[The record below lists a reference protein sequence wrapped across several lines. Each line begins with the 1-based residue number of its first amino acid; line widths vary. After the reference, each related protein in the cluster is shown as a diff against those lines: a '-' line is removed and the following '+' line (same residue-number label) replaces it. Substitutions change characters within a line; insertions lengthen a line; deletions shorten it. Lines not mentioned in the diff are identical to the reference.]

1 MKAAVMTEFQKP
13 LEIQS
18 LPDPS
23 PGPTDAVI
31 KVEACGIC
39 RSDWHLWQ
47 HDWTWVGVEMP
58 LPRVPGHEFGGVVE
72 AVGKEVRN
80 VKPGDRVTVPFHLGC
95 GRCQP
100 CLSGHSNQCYA
111 LGFIGVH
118 HHGGYGELSLVPNA
132 DSNLVKLP
140 DEVDS
145 LSAAALGCRF
155 MTSYHG
161 IVDRAD
167 VRQGEWVAIYGIGGV
182 GLAAVQIASA
192 IGARVI
198 AISRSE
204 DKLAQALAEGAT
216 ATVKAND
223 GAPSEAVLEI
233 TKGGADVTIDALGT
247 SQTIVEAIK
256 SLKKGGRHLQLGLTG
271 QNDRGQI
278 ALPIDMMVFRELS
291 VISSVGCPTTSYPGL
306 LGLVARGKLQP
317 SRLVDR
323 AVSVDEV
330 NTVLGEMTDY
340 RTRGFNV
347 INVW

>member
-1 MKAAVMTEFQKP
+1 MKAAVMTEFRQP
-13 LEIQS
+13 LEIQT

-23 PGPTDAVI
+23 PGPTDAVVR
-31 KVEACGIC
+31 VEACGIC

-72 AVGKEVRN
+72 AVGKEVKN
-80 VKPGDRVTVPFHLGC
+80 TKPGDRVTVTFHLGC
-95 GRCQP
+95 GHCEH

-118 HHGGYGELSLVPNA
+118 HHGGFGELSLVPNA

-145 LSAAALGCRF
+145 LSAAALGCRY

-161 IVDRAD
+161 IVDRAN
-167 VRQGEWVAIYGIGGV
+167 VRPGEWVAVFGIGGV

-192 IGARVI
+192 MGARVI
-198 AISRSE
+198 AVSRGE

-216 ATVKAND
+216 ATVKANG
-223 GAPSEAVLEI
+223 GAESEAVLEI
-233 TKGGADVTIDALGT
+233 TKGGADVAVDALGS
-247 SQTIVEAIK
+247 SQTMVEGIR

-271 QNDRGQI
+271 KDDKGKI
-278 ALPIDMMVFRELS
+278 TLPIDLMVFRELA
-291 VISSVGCPTTSYPGL
+291 VISSIGCPTTSYPGL
-306 LGLVARGKLQP
+306 LSLVARGKLQP

-323 AVSVDEV
+323 TLGIDGVNAVFA
-330 NTVLGEMTDY
+330 EMTDY

-347 INVW
+347 INAW